1 MSLKRNYHESR
12 TQIACVQWF
21 RYQFPRYAKLLI
33 AVPNGGNRNAREA
46 KILKDEGVTPG
57 VADLLLLV
65 PKKGYG
71 CLCIEMKTEKG
82 SQSDSQKIWQKHS
95 EAYGNKYVIC
105 RNLDEFIKIIEW
117 YLT

>member
-1 MSLKRNYHESR
+1 MSLKRNYNESR
-12 TQIACVQWF
+12 TQIACVTWF
-21 RYQFPRYAKLLI
+21 RYQFPKYAKLLI
-33 AVPNGGNRNAREA
+33 AVPNGGNRNLEA
-46 KILKDEGVTPG
+46 KILKAEGVTAG
-57 VADLLLLV
+57 VSDLLLLV

-82 SQSDSQKIWQKHS
+82 WQSDEQKEWQARN

-105 RNLDEFIKIIEW
+105 RNIDEFIKLIEW